1 MADNKMFG
9 MGTGLQVLSNFP
21 VQSRG
26 VGQSLNPSG
35 PSGWDSFM
43 KGAASFAS
51 NYLVGVAS
59 GIQAYRPGNEYSSL
73 AGGFLGASRPMQQQ
87 MANEMEAKQQSFE
100 RGQTDLTEKAKV
112 KTKEDIYRSQAD
124 RAVGIESPDISGI
137 STGVSMPKT
146 QVINEPFGFQGGFPL
161 TQNINL
167 TASDRVRKIGMA

>member
-21 VQSRG
+21 VQSKG

-43 KGAASFAS
+43 KGAANFGG
-51 NYLVGVAS
+51 NFLVGVAS

-100 RGQTDLTEKAKV
+100 RQQTDLTEKSKV

-124 RAVGIESPDISGI
+124 RAVGIQTPDVSGI
-137 STGVSMPKT
+137 STGVAAPTKYT
-146 QVINEPFGFQGGFPL
+146 IEEPFGWQGGFPL

-167 TASDRVRKIGMA
+167 TASDRVRQIGMA